1 MTTAVLSRPDRS
13 SPAGASTITF
23 RVGILLALWLSLV
36 FALGA
41 AGAFVPDAGTPPL
54 PVFIAFALPLAAFG
68 TAYRVS
74 AQFRELVLNLSPVLA
89 TSIQAW
95 RFGGAGFIALLTYG
109 VLPGAFAWPAGLGD
123 IAIGATA
130 PAFALALA
138 RNPRIAASRGFVIW
152 NVLGILDLVVAV
164 GTGTAIAWFGLGA
177 DAASMNAM
185 PHLPLVLVPAFLV
198 PIFVML
204 HITALIQ
211 AKRFTAAA

>member
-1 MTTAVLSRPDRS
+1 MTTAVLPRPDRS
-13 SPAGASTITF
+13 SLAGASTLTF

-41 AGAFVPDAGTPPL
+41 AGAFVPEAGTPPL

-68 TAYRVS
+68 IAYRVS
-74 AQFRELVLNLSPVLA
+74 TQFRELVLNLSPVLA

-138 RNPRIAASRGFVIW
+138 RNPRIAASRGFLIW

-185 PHLPLVLVPAFLV
+185 PQLPLVLVPAFLV

-211 AKRFTAAA
+211 AKRVTAAA

>member
-1 MTTAVLSRPDRS
+1 MTTAVLPRPDRPS
-13 SPAGASTITF
+13 LTGASTITLG
-23 RVGILLALWLSLV
+23 VGILLALWLGLV

-41 AGAFVPDAGTPPL
+41 AGAFVPGAGTPPL
-54 PVFIAFALPLAAFG
+54 PVFIAFALPIAAFAI
-68 TAYRVS
+68 AYRVS
-74 AQFRELVLNLSPVLA
+74 AQFRELVLNLSPVMA

-95 RFGGAGFIALLTYG
+95 RFGGAGFIALFIYG

-185 PHLPLVLVPAFLV
+185 PQLPLVLVPAFLV